1 MKKFIIL
8 ISIYNDWKSVFKL
21 LENID
26 LQIAEIAQQK
36 WNDKYKSKISFVLG
50 DEWIAGNLSYH
61 LKSRPIWISSILPF
75 TEHIKGE
82 GVKRVKIFGKLKYI
96 FDSDKSKLKDN
107 VITLREDNFTLI
119 GFK

>member
-1 MKKFIIL
+1 MTQTDKRTDYPGK
-8 ISIYNDWKSVFKL
+8 
-21 LENID
+21 E
-26 LQIAEIAQQK
+26 IAEIAQQK

-75 TEHIKGE
+75 TEQIKGE
-82 GVKRVKIFGKLKYI
+82 GVKQVKIFGKLKYI
-96 FDSDKSKLKDN
+96 FDVGKFKLKDN
-107 VITLREDNFTLI
+107 VIMLREDNFTLI